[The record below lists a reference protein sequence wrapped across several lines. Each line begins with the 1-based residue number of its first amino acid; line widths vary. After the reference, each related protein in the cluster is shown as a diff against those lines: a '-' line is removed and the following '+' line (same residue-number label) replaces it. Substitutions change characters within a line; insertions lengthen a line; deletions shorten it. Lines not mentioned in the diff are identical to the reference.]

1 MTEYRISSLAVYIQ
15 RICDLRSTKSHKTP
29 IEVDRFLFRGQS
41 NYNYELI
48 PSIGRNRRYSD
59 DVSLLN
65 EERNLIELAKYKL
78 PEVFRSDLLP
88 IEMLAL
94 MQHHGIPTRLL
105 DVSES
110 ALVALFFACCNNTDV
125 DGEVIAFR
133 YDEMDLANYPIINA
147 IADSYRF
154 ARATLT
160 PLNMFFAEVIQQ
172 PYFLEQKRF
181 MEYTDE
187 RKVGDQW
194 IASCCK
200 TPLFVF
206 ASNRSLRQKVQQG
219 RYILFPN
226 NIVYT
231 YQGQIPNFET
241 LINPIK
247 KDSDC
252 IAARIIIPK
261 ELKSIII
268 DELRL
273 FGVDK
278 ATLFCDSTDSV
289 CEGIVDYCKM
299 RIQPSKHEIVWENG
313 AITPI

>member
-1 MTEYRISSLAVYIQ
+1 MPDYRISSLADYIQ
-15 RICDLRSTKSHKTP
+15 RICDLNKTIGHNTP

-41 NYNYELI
+41 NCKYELI
-48 PSIGRNRRYSD
+48 PSIGRNRRSSG

-78 PEVFRSDLLP
+78 PEVFHPDLLP
-88 IEMLAL
+88 IEQLAL

-110 ALVALFFACCNNTDV
+110 SLVALYFACSSNYQN
-125 DGEVIAFR
+125 DGEVIIFR
-133 YDEMDLANYPIINA
+133 YDEMDVTNYPIINA

-154 ARATLT
+154 ARASLT

-181 MEYTDE
+181 IDYTE
-187 RKVGDQW
+187 EKKMGEQW

-200 TPLFVF
+200 KPLFVF
-206 ASNRSLRQKVQQG
+206 ASNRSLRQRVQQG

-241 LINPIK
+241 LIKPIE

-252 IAARIIIPK
+252 IAERILIPK
-261 ELKSIII
+261 ELKPIIL

-273 FGVDK
+273 FGVEK
-278 ATLFCDSTDSV
+278 ATLFCDSIDSV
-289 CEGIVDYCKM
+289 CEGIVDYCKH
-299 RIQPSKHEIVWENG
+299 RILPNKHEIVWENG
-313 AITPI
+313 AVTPI

>member
-1 MTEYRISSLAVYIQ
+1 MKELRIKSLPDYIEK
-15 RICDLRSTKSHKTP
+15 ICDLNQSRRHNTP
-29 IEVDRFLFRGQS
+29 IEVDRFLFRGHS
-41 NYNYELI
+41 DCNYELI
-48 PSIGRNRRYSD
+48 PAIGRGRRSAG
-59 DVSLLN
+59 DVSILN
-65 EERNLIELAKYKL
+65 EERNLIEMAKYKL
-78 PEVFRSDLLP
+78 PDIFHGDLQPVEL
-88 IEMLAL
+88 LAL
-94 MQHHGIPTRLL
+94 LQHHGIPTRLL

-110 ALVALFFACCNNTDV
+110 ALVALYFACCSNDDK
-125 DGEVIAFR
+125 DGEVIVFC
-133 YDEMDLANYPIINA
+133 YDEMDVVNYPIINA

-160 PLNMFFAEVIQQ
+160 PLNMFFAEVTQQ

-181 MEYTDE
+181 MDYTE
-187 RKVGDQW
+187 EKRAGAQW

-252 IAARIIIPK
+252 IAQRIMIPK
-261 ELKSIII
+261 ELKSTIL

-273 FGVDK
+273 FGVDR
-278 ATLFCDSTDSV
+278 ATLFCDSVDSV

-313 AITPI
+313 TITPI